1 MNPKIIRI
9 LEREKIVPM
18 KKLESILFN
27 INLPDRKAYQGSL
40 LIAEPFLRECYFNHA
55 VISLIEYN
63 PSGTSMGLVLNK
75 QTNYNLSDL
84 ISNVSR
90 PDAIPVYCGGPM
102 SCDRMYVVHRL
113 GDIVPGSRLI
123 ANGLYVGGDFEM
135 LVDYVNSDMPLEGYV
150 RFCLG
155 YSGWGAGQLDE
166 ELRKKVWAVA
176 SVSDTENLLA
186 GSEDAYWHRQV
197 KQMGRDYRGWLYHPQ
212 NPRMN

>member
-1 MNPKIIRI
+1 M
-9 LEREKIVPM
+9 
-18 KKLESILFN
+18 
-27 INLPDRKAYQGSL
+27 
-40 LIAEPFLRECYFNHA
+40 
-55 VISLIEYN
+55 
-63 PSGTSMGLVLNK
+63 
-75 QTNYNLSDL
+75 
-84 ISNVSR
+84 
-90 PDAIPVYCGGPM
+90 
-102 SCDRMYVVHRL
+102 VHRL

-135 LVDYVNSDMPLEGYV
+135 LIDYVNSDMPLEGYV